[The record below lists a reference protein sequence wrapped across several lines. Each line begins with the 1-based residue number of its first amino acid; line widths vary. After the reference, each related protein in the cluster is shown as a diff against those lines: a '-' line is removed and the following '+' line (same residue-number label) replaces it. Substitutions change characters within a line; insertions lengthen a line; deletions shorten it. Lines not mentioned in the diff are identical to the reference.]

1 MKIVRN
7 FNDFVKNRINED
19 VDPIENPTAE
29 TPELEAGIDATE
41 EMESEDQSNL
51 IDEPEEN
58 WEEEESGEYEG
69 ATKLKQ
75 LAEALGAELT
85 NNEINYDG
93 HKINWFSETEAF
105 HVDRKKFE
113 TVEEVIDYLQGD
125 HGHEHAKVDNPEM
138 ELEPAM
144 ESRRFRRNKK

>member
-7 FNDFVKNRINED
+7 FNDFVKKRINED
-19 VDPIENPTAE
+19 VDPIENPTVG
-29 TPELEAGIDATE
+29 TPELEVGMEATE
-41 EMESEDQSNL
+41 DAEVEDQSNL
-51 IDEPEEN
+51 IDEPEESY
-58 WEEEESGEYEG
+58 EEEESGEYEG
-69 ATKLKQ
+69 TTKLKK
-75 LAEALGAELT
+75 LAETLGAELT
-85 NNEINYDG
+85 NNEINYEG

-113 TVEEVIDYLQGD
+113 TIEEVLEYLQGD
-125 HGHEHAKVDNPEM
+125 HGHKHKVENS